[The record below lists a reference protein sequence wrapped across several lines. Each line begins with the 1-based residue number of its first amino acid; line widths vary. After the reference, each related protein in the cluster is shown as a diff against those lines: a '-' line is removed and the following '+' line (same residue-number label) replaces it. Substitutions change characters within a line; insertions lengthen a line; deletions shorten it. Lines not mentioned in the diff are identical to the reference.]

1 MKSESNSLLSKDTH
15 ISANEC
21 HDVYLAE
28 AQSLL
33 EKLTWNIEKLL
44 RFWLQIRKSYGVTS
58 FLEYVKWV
66 SYTRCVTKFRFN
78 NGKIHK

>member
-1 MKSESNSLLSKDTH
+1 MKTNYYKTTKKNMKSESNSLLSKDTH

-33 EKLTWNIEKLL
+33 EKLT
-44 RFWLQIRKSYGVTS
+44 
-58 FLEYVKWV
+58 
-66 SYTRCVTKFRFN
+66 
-78 NGKIHK
+78 